1 MGVNDRY
8 HGIDFMRASMMLMG
22 IFLHAGVMYLPW
34 PYGQDIEGIINDF
47 RDPYRDVDAYS
58 YSIQQI
64 VFFIHLFRMPAFMLL
79 AGFFGSMLV
88 EKRGQY
94 SFVINRC
101 KRILFPLILF
111 WFFLWPL
118 DRLGWSFGANMLL
131 DSEAN
136 NSVFANFANAV
147 KLSLLPFLSERD
159 PHTMHLWFIYQLLFF
174 YFITLL
180 IRSVI
185 MKTLPDCFYIFKVQ
199 IEKICKS
206 GFSLVFLFGAVFV
219 SWLILKWGGTFHF
232 NVSFRWM
239 PDVAILTGYYWFFL
253 CGWIGYHYKNVVE
266 FCKKHAWKLALFSTI
281 SVCLHLY
288 YLGSYVA
295 IEIKGLA
302 PDTLEGDSEMTKLL
316 ECITFM
322 QALNVWGV
330 TLSLVGLTEKMIP
343 NGNRILTFL
352 VGASYWLYL
361 VHRPFCTISA
371 AFLQRWETY
380 GLIKYSVVVL
390 LVTFLCLS
398 TYHLFVRKTWV
409 GIMLNG
415 KKY

>member
-1 MGVNDRY
+1 M
-8 HGIDFMRASMMLMG
+8 
-22 IFLHAGVMYLPW
+22 
-34 PYGQDIEGIINDF
+34 
-47 RDPYRDVDAYS
+47 
-58 YSIQQI
+58 
-64 VFFIHLFRMPAFMLL
+64 
-79 AGFFGSMLV
+79 
-88 EKRGQY
+88 
-94 SFVINRC
+94 
-101 KRILFPLILF
+101 
-111 WFFLWPL
+111 
-118 DRLGWSFGANMLL
+118 
-131 DSEAN
+131 
-136 NSVFANFANAV
+136 
-147 KLSLLPFLSERD
+147 
-159 PHTMHLWFIYQLLFF
+159 
-174 YFITLL
+174 
-180 IRSVI
+180 
-185 MKTLPDCFYIFKVQ
+185 
-199 IEKICKS
+199 
-206 GFSLVFLFGAVFV
+206 
-219 SWLILKWGGTFHF
+219 
-232 NVSFRWM
+232 
-239 PDVAILTGYYWFFL
+239 
-253 CGWIGYHYKNVVE
+253 
-266 FCKKHAWKLALFSTI
+266 
-281 SVCLHLY
+281 
-288 YLGSYVA
+288 A

-409 GIMLNG
+409 GVMLNG